1 MGENWADIGKLF
13 TPMAVSGAVAA
24 LEAQFLL
31 PNQKIQI
38 PFIGSVDARVGLG
51 VHTALAQAVGTV
63 GAQYILPNLE
73 TGSWAQYKDQIE
85 MFGTPVLVG
94 AADVALLK
102 IAGNPISTQQAFLI
116 GASSSLIG
124 EYVKS
129 ALFQ

>member
-1 MGENWADIGKLF
+1 MPDIGRLLPDVAV
-13 TPMAVSGAVAA
+13 PMAVSGAVAA
-24 LEAQFLL
+24 IEAQFLL
-31 PNQKIQI
+31 PGQRIQV

-51 VHTALAQAVGTV
+51 VHTALAQAVGSI
-63 GAQYILPNLE
+63 GAGYVLPMLE
-73 TGSWAQYKDQIE
+73 EGSWAEYSKQIE

-102 IAGNPISTQQAFLI
+102 LAGNPISTQQAFLI